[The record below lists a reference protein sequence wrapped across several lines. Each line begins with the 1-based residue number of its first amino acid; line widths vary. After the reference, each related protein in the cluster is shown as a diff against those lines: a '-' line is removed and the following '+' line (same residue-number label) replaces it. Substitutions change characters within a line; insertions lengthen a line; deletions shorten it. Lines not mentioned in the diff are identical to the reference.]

1 MPSCSGSIRGPSP
14 RAPACSSSTAPRR
27 CRRSSPPSSRKRDL
41 DTLAHPPA
49 DTLSANDIGRAR
61 LRLAADLP
69 LEPYGE
75 NRHAGSFLVI
85 HPADGQTL
93 AAAITHD

>member
-1 MPSCSGSIRGPSP
+1 VE
-14 RAPACSSSTAPRR
+14 T
-27 CRRSSPPSSRKRDL
+27 KRDL
-41 DTLAHPPA
+41 DTLAHTPA
-49 DTLSANDIGRAR
+49 ESLNANDIGRAR
-61 LRLAADLP
+61 LRLSADLP